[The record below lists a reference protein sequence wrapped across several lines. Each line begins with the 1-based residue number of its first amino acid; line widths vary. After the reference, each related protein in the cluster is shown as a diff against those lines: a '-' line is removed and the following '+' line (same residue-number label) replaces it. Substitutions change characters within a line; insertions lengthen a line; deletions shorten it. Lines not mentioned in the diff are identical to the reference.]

1 MQLINLRC
9 RKPNKLYLNC
19 SLAYVKS
26 ASGLYCRHLQNLLQ
40 NFVSHTHPHRCGLTD
55 NPMCPCKE
63 EEETTDHLIFQCQ
76 KLSNQRNEMVKQI
89 KKHWLQL
96 AYDERNTRK

>member
-1 MQLINLRC
+1 
-9 RKPNKLYLNC
+9 
-19 SLAYVKS
+19 
-26 ASGLYCRHLQNLLQ
+26 
-40 NFVSHTHPHRCGLTD
+40 
-55 NPMCPCKE
+55 MCPCKE
-63 EEETTDHLIFQCQ
+63 EEETTDHLIFQSQ